1 MAKFEVCRYIFVK
14 TMVEADDA
22 EDAVLKERDMDITG
36 ELVCNGALDFSW
48 EVSDC
53 MGVMVYDE
61 NDDLVWEDG

>member
-14 TMVEADDA
+14 TVVEADDV
-22 EDAVLKERDMDITG
+22 ESAVELERDMAIDGT
-36 ELVCNGALDFSW
+36 LTCDGAVDFSW